1 MKEVRTEIEIQ
12 ASPEKVWQTI
22 IDLEKWTEWNPFIHH
37 IIGKAKLGEAV
48 DITVTSEPQ
57 DMILHCTFIKTEP
70 NKELRWKYHVAAPFL
85 FEGEH
90 SFIIEKTGDNKVRF
104 IDREICN
111 GWLVFTQAK
120 NMDTNTKRGFEEM
133 DKALKARV
141 ESS

>member
-12 ASPEKVWQTI
+12 ASPEQVWQTI

-48 DITVTSEPQ
+48 DITVTSEPK
-57 DMILHCTFIKTEP
+57 DMILHCTVIKTEP
-70 NKELRWKYHVAAPFL
+70 NKELCWKYHVAVPFL
-85 FEGEH
+85 FQGEH
-90 SFIIEKTGDNKVRF
+90 SFIIEKAGDNKVRF

-120 NMDTNTKRGFEEM
+120 NMDTKTKRGFEEM
-133 DKALKARV
+133 DRALKIRV
-141 ESS
+141 ENS